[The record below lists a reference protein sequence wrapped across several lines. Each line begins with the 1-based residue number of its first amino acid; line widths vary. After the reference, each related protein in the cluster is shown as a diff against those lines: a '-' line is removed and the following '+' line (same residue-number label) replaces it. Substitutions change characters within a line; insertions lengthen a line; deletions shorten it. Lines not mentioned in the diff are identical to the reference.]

1 MNSWKV
7 GRTGIGLDTL
17 GNGHISIITRV
28 EKDDSTNCTMILSVL
43 DLETT
48 EQPTIL
54 DKSNLAL
61 DFDTELDE
69 SVKVIN

>member
-1 MNSWKV
+1 MKSWEDA
-7 GRTGIGLDTL
+7 RTGIGLHTL

-28 EKDDSTNCTMILSVL
+28 EEDDSTNCTMVLSVL

-48 EQPTIL
+48 KQPTVL